1 MLKVIVLFGQIKM
14 LNKKNFIFI
23 LEKLFQQSKVCYDE
37 FNSADG
43 KIGDGDLGITILH
56 GLEEINKKHQELNG
70 ELRKELQDVREAL
83 ARVSG

>member
-1 MLKVIVLFGQIKM
+1 MLQAIVLFGQIKM

-43 KIGDGDLGITILH
+43 KIGDGA
-56 GLEEINKKHQELNG
+56 HQETSEYISYPKRSLLG
-70 ELRKELQDVREAL
+70 PRK
-83 ARVSG
+83 GT